1 VKTIMWGC
9 RSLSLLFVAL
19 ACGMVACHEMDASE
33 MKPTS
38 AKQAKVML
46 QRSLNAGPNG
56 FHEVPNFVVA
66 HRSFRVEVKSRIG
79 CQNVCQQHDSC
90 RSFSYRAGDKR
101 CLWSKEAL
109 KYDSKFV
116 FYMKVTKMNDMG
128 KMIPTGQYK
137 RFDNFAYREKG
148 WQKIVAGMSGCR
160 DFCNKMEK
168 CGSFSFREHDTLC
181 LLSDDSVKYDT
192 DWNYYERNMPKKKKK
207 KSLKAKIML
216 LKDARSKI
224 SIPKTK
230 RVLRR
235 EAKKGLARVQKLS
248 KKVES
253 AKGDESRAAAE
264 QAKQRAQMHAD
275 IKERTIKSDRNIAIS
290 RATSLTARVQHIG
303 RRASKEAKSKATSKI
318 HNAFQEG
325 YMKAEEKNRA
335 GYEKTV
341 KEIAF
346 KGREAFNKHAE
357 KAKKEAA
364 KKEKIMKEKRAK
376 EKKKKE
382 VKKKLALKEQK
393 SKAERKVQVDSIKVL
408 AKQALLADQKSVTNE
423 RKTKI
428 VVAVNKQ
435 RIQREAKV
443 KKKKEKLI
451 KKKRIQHEK
460 DQKKAKK
467 ERVKKVHH
475 EAQLKEE
482 QKATIAYARKQRE
495 QTNKEIMKKSRIF
508 ERRKKL
514 KEREGKLTKAKANAA
529 ELKAKHKE
537 RASKIG
543 QCKERRVKGK
553 FITYAYAREAAFTDA
568 AAAATKFGADVSYN
582 GMLRVQNGLGNR
594 KQHAY
599 IKFSA
604 KGNKIIDE
612 ASETL
617 LGESDQFIFGKRKS
631 FFRSSMM
638 KIKAKELIQK
648 GKRGIYVAR
657 RRYVDRRRRWA
668 APKITAARRRSVLSS
683 RRRAIVERRRRSTA
697 VLESAVTSATLK
709 VFKFGGPAA
718 KLTVKATSCGW
729 HRPTISYGNAAKL
742 AIPVS
747 WAEDALVATSL
758 LQEGET
764 ANLSSEDTVQRGYW
778 KKKIKVTPK
787 GTDYNRR
794 RRAPVPRKK
803 LPPIPYAKPYV
814 PSRRRYVD
822 RRRRM
827 PIPKKTANRPPTTS
841 APNPTARRRRFVGKT
856 TGTVFAPSSNNV
868 WLAIKLSPNIVGVMR
883 SKDKMC
889 FEITGGGPVQPII
902 LGSEKSTNKPHLIM
916 NIKGQGGARRRRC
929 SQVVGLQA
937 LTAKKKGTK
946 TGSKA
951 KVTKA
956 VKKKRL

>member
-1 VKTIMWGC
+1 MWAC
-9 RSLSLLFVAL
+9 RTLSLLLVAL

-38 AKQAKVML
+38 ATEAKAEL

-66 HRSFRVEVKSRIG
+66 HRSFKVEVKSRIG

-148 WQKIVAGMSGCR
+148 WQKIVAGMAGCR

-168 CGSFSFREHDTLC
+168 CGSFSFREQDTMC

-207 KSLKAKIML
+207 KKTPKAKIMQ
-216 LKDARSKI
+216 LKESPSKI
-224 SIPKTK
+224 SIPKTD
-230 RVLRR
+230 RVLKR
-235 EAKKGLARVQKLS
+235 EAKKGLARVKKLS
-248 KKVES
+248 KRVES
-253 AKGDESRAAAE
+253 AKGDESRAAAQ
-264 QAKQRAQMHAD
+264 QAKMRAQMHAD
-275 IKERTIKSDRNIAIS
+275 IKERTVKSERDVAIV
-290 RATSLTARVQHIG
+290 RAHSLTSKVQHLG
-303 RRASKEAKSKATSKI
+303 RRSSKEARSKATSKI
-318 HNAFQEG
+318 HSAFQEG
-325 YMKAEEKNRA
+325 YVKAEEKNRA
-335 GYEKTV
+335 GYVKTV

-357 KAKKEAA
+357 KAKKEAD
-364 KKEKIMKEKRAK
+364 KKEKISKERRAK

-382 VKKKLALKEQK
+382 VQKKLQLKEQK
-393 SKAERKVQVDSIKVL
+393 SKAERKVQVDSIKQL
-408 AKQALLADQKSVTNE
+408 SKEALLADRLKTRNE
-423 RKTKI
+423 AKTKI
-428 VVAVNKQ
+428 ILAANKDRIAREKKMKSSKKKELERK
-435 RIQREAKV
+435 RIQREKDAK
-443 KKKKEKLI
+443 
-451 KKKRIQHEK
+451 K
-460 DQKKAKK
+460 DKK
-467 ERVKKVHH
+467 ERKEKVHH
-475 EAQLKEE
+475 EARLKQE
-482 QKATIAYARKQRE
+482 QAADIAYARKIKE

-508 ERRKKL
+508 ERRKKF
-514 KEREGKLTKAKANAA
+514 KEREVKLAKAKANAK

-537 RASKIG
+537 RGSKIG
-543 QCKERRVKGK
+543 QCKERRTKGK
-553 FITYAYAREAAFTDA
+553 FITYAYAREAAFTSA
-568 AAAATKFGADVSYN
+568 VAAATKYGKDVAYN
-582 GMLRVQNGLGNR
+582 GMLRVQNGLGNL

-612 ASETL
+612 SSETL
-617 LGESDQFIFGKRKS
+617 LGESDQFIFGKKKGA
-631 FFRSSMM
+631 FFRSSML
-638 KIKAKELIQK
+638 KIKAKELITK
-648 GKRGIYVAR
+648 GKRGQYVAR

-683 RRRAIVERRRRSTA
+683 RRRAIVERRRRSTQ
-697 VLESAVTSATLK
+697 VLESAVTSAILK

-729 HRPTISYGNAAKL
+729 HRATISYATAAKL
-742 AIPVS
+742 ATPVS
-747 WAEDALVATSL
+747 WVEDASLVA

-764 ANLSSEDTVQRGYW
+764 ANLGSEDTVQKGYW

-794 RRAPVPRKK
+794 RRAPVPRKA
-803 LPPIPYAKPYV
+803 LPPIPYAKPFV
-814 PSRRRYVD
+814 PSRRRYID

-827 PIPKKTANRPPTTS
+827 PIPAKTAAKAPSTS

-856 TGTVFAPSSNNV
+856 TGTVFAPAANNV
-868 WLAIKLSPNIVGVMR
+868 WVSIKLSPNIVGVMR
-883 SKDKMC
+883 STDKMC

-902 LGSEKSTNKPHLIM
+902 LGSEKSTNKPHLVL
-916 NIKGQGGARRRRC
+916 NIKGQSGARRRRC
-929 SQVVGLQA
+929 SQVVALQA
-937 LTAKKKGTK
+937 LKPEKKASKPAKTSKK
-946 TGSKA
+946 
-951 KVTKA
+951 V
-956 VKKKRL
+956 RL